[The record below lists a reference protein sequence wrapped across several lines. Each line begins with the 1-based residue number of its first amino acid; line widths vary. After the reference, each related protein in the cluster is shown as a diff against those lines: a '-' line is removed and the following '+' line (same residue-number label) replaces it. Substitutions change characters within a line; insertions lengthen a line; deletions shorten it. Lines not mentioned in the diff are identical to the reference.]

1 MYEINKL
8 VVRNMKCSVGN
19 FFKLNNHKV
28 LLARLLGTAD
38 DSGMS
43 IFKSFRHFSNNICYL
58 NRFFTFDYS
67 LWDGGRHMFLRAKTN
82 FNLHVFFLI
91 LLQVPD
97 YHLIIARP
105 MDFATIRNKINNYG
119 YSELSDLVV
128 DVRQVFIHVN

>member
-43 IFKSFRHFSNNICYL
+43 IFKSFRHFSNNLDNCNPAL
-58 NRFFTFDYS
+58 NSTLVFLLYS
-67 LWDGGRHMFLRAKTN
+67 KQLVNTCLTSTTRSDN
-82 FNLHVFFLI
+82 
-91 LLQVPD
+91 
-97 YHLIIARP
+97 
-105 MDFATIRNKINNYG
+105 
-119 YSELSDLVV
+119 SEYP
-128 DVRQVFIHVN
+128 

>member
-1 MYEINKL
+1 
-8 VVRNMKCSVGN
+8 
-19 FFKLNNHKV
+19 
-28 LLARLLGTAD
+28 
-38 DSGMS
+38 
-43 IFKSFRHFSNNICYL
+43 
-58 NRFFTFDYS
+58 
-67 LWDGGRHMFLRAKTN
+67 MFLRAKTN

-128 DVRQVFIHVN
+128 DVRQVFTNCFEYNKKTSVEFKAGLQLSKLFEKCLKDLNIDIPESSAVPSKRARRTL